1 MKSVTYK
8 GNVELWEA
16 NRALF
21 SSEEA
26 FNAEYVIFC
35 SKYKEIIALKEMG
48 VENIVCIKDDMERL
62 KNFIRYRE
70 GRMNQKLIYV
80 KSTRAKDLLANV
92 CKKPYYTITYVGKVD
107 DLLGQV
113 SVKDAIDSRIENIKK
128 DLENQE
134 LRDKLRKLED
144 DDEDLAAF
152 VESS

>member
-16 NRALF
+16 DKALF
-21 SSEEA
+21 SSEQA
-26 FNAEYVIFC
+26 FNAEYVVFC

-48 VENIVCIKDDMERL
+48 VENIVCIKGDPERL

-70 GRMNQKLIYV
+70 GRMGQVLIYV
-80 KSTRAKDLLANV
+80 KSVRAKDLLADV
-92 CKKPYYTITYVGKVD
+92 CKKPYYTITYVGTGD
-107 DLLGQV
+107 ELFGQT

-128 DLENQE
+128 DIENKA
-134 LRDKLRKLED
+134 LREKLKVLED
-144 DDEDLAAF
+144 DDEDLDAF